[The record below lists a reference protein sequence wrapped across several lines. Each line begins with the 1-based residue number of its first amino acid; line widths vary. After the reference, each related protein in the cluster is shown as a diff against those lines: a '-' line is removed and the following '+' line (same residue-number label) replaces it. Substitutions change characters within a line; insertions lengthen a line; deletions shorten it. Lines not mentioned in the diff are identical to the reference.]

1 MPKRNQYHSF
11 SLWPQASQI
20 VTDVQ
25 SGRKSRYVSKAII
38 WFSKPREVIVE
49 DGGIVRMV
57 NMSDQIMAHQELIER
72 YGKVCKENR
81 ILRDELKKN
90 ESFIS
95 KMLKLFRK

>member
-11 SLWPQASQI
+11 SLWPDASQI

-38 WFSKPREVIVE
+38 WFSKPREVNTAYGMRV
-49 DGGIVRMV
+49 V
-57 NMSDQIMAHQELIER
+57 NMSEQIMAHEELIER

-95 KMLKLFRK
+95 KMLKLFKK

>member
-11 SLWPQASQI
+11 SLWPDASQI

-38 WFSKPREVIVE
+38 WFSKPREVNTAYGMRV
-49 DGGIVRMV
+49 V
-57 NMSDQIMAHQELIER
+57 NMSEQIMAHEELIKR
-72 YGKVCKENR
+72 YTKVCKENVK
-81 ILRDELKKN
+81 LREELQKN

-95 KMLKLFRK
+95 RMLKVFGK